1 MSPDTAAARHPG
13 TDVPFVEWS
22 PITTRAPLRWPNG
35 AHVAVAIIVS
45 VEHLE
50 MRPPEG
56 ASITP
61 SAIGYGPYPDAY
73 QIVRVSAPEYGSRVG
88 AFRILNALEANGIR
102 PMVAMDAG
110 LFEGR
115 TRLVEEFLNRG
126 AEFLGHGISLSRAL
140 GEELD
145 PADEASQIA
154 SSLDIVRRA
163 TGQRPLGW
171 LGAGY
176 GESTRTVEVLS
187 GLGVRYVCDWANDEQ
202 PYQMHVP
209 EGSMTALPVAVDLDD
224 VMVEEVRSLPAW
236 RWAQLVIDA
245 LERLHLEAS
254 AQGRLLI
261 LNLHAHVSG
270 QPYRIK
276 YVNEVLATI
285 ARHDGVWLAT
295 GREILDW
302 FSQHKA
308 RQQ

>member
-1 MSPDTAAARHPG
+1 VSPDSASARLPG
-13 TDVPFVEWS
+13 TDVPFMEWS

-35 AHVAVAIIVS
+35 AHVAVAVIVS

-50 MRPPEG
+50 MWPPKG
-56 ASITP
+56 TSITP
-61 SAIGYGPYPDAY
+61 SAIGYGPYPKTY
-73 QIVRVSAPEYGSRVG
+73 QIVRVSGPEYGSRVG
-88 AFRILNALEANGIR
+88 AFRLLNALDASGIR

-110 LFEGR
+110 LFEDR
-115 TRLVEEFLNRG
+115 ARLVEEFLNRG

-145 PADEASQIA
+145 PADETSQIVT
-154 SSLDIVRRA
+154 SLDAVQRA
-163 TGQRPLGW
+163 TGQRPVGW

-202 PYQMHVP
+202 PYPMRVR

-224 VMVEEVRSLPAW
+224 VMVEEVRCLPAW
-236 RWAQLVIDA
+236 RWAKLVVDA
-245 LERLHLEAS
+245 LKRLHQDAS
-254 AQGRLLI
+254 AHGRLFI

-276 YVNEVLATI
+276 YVNEVLSTI
-285 ARHDGVWLAT
+285 ARHEGVWLAT

-302 FSQHKA
+302 FSQPEAA
-308 RQQ
+308 RQ